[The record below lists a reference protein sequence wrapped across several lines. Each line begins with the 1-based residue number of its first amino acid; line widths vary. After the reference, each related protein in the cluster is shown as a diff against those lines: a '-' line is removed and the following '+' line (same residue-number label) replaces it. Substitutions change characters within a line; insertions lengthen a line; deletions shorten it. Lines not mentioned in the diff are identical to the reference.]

1 MFVLRSK
8 INFFQRIL
16 IVYIFGFFS
25 LVTTA
30 TEINL
35 EPNLS
40 VESCIDKWTE
50 KGLLNARTFYYCMSK
65 HTEEFTEPLYHYK
78 KYSNLE
84 LRIEAFSYT
93 SMFEKEQFNYKE
105 LPGTSIFLENEVI
118 VTGDNIIK
126 AKSSFDENGWPQIHI
141 ELDIDGA
148 QAISNAT
155 KNNIGRKLA
164 VLLIEEITKTSLDEN
179 GDLIQEKEIVKQVI
193 SSATIQ
199 AVLGARFR
207 ITGLNSIEESN
218 ELATQLNGGKS

>member
-118 VTGDNIIK
+118 AFSKSLAFIMICTFLKMLEMAKAQLPEPIIPTL
-126 AKSSFDENGWPQIHI
+126 S
-141 ELDIDGA
+141 IDFPM
-148 QAISNAT
+148 AIW
-155 KNNIGRKLA
+155 
-164 VLLIEEITKTSLDEN
+164 V
-179 GDLIQEKEIVKQVI
+179 V
-193 SSATIQ
+193 
-199 AVLGARFR
+199 ARF
-207 ITGLNSIEESN
+207 
-218 ELATQLNGGKS
+218 QDYHQC

>member
-1 MFVLRSK
+1 MIKKLLSVLS
-8 INFFQRIL
+8 L
-16 IVYIFGFFS
+16 VTVGFFS
-25 LVTTA
+25 NAYSINYVETIEEENIIDKTP
-30 TEINL
+30 NL
-35 EPNLS
+35 EFRLGATTRTPPLRKKEFNFKNDPDKS
-40 VESCIDKWTE
+40 V
-50 KGLLNARTFYYCMSK
+50 
-65 HTEEFTEPLYHYK
+65 
-78 KYSNLE
+78 
-84 LRIEAFSYT
+84 
-93 SMFEKEQFNYKE
+93 
-105 LPGTSIFLENEVI
+105 FLENEVI

-155 KNNIGRKLA
+155 KNNIGRRLA